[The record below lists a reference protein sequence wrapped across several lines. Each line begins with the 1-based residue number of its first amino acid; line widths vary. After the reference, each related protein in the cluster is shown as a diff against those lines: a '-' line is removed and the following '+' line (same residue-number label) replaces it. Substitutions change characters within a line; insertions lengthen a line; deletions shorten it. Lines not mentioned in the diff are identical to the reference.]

1 MRRCITVL
9 AVIILLT
16 PHIFKSD
23 FWCLRNL
30 QGTFGSLD
38 YGSSGALRRRLK
50 LGRGGP
56 RAVRAGVQR
65 IHARVVKRLI
75 GMLGFWG
82 IMTTQGY

>member
-23 FWCLRNL
+23 FWCLH
-30 QGTFGSLD
+30 GTFGSLD

-56 RAVRAGVQR
+56 RAVRADVQR

-75 GMLGFWG
+75 GMLGFLG